1 MRTGAVSGASVPIS
15 VEGMSEP
22 SGQFPLWLIF
32 PSPLL
37 VIWVSPCAL
46 PCTTHQAVPSEV
58 EEIQAVHAEADI
70 LPVRGYGHHRLGVV
84 PGHIMVDVP

>member
-1 MRTGAVSGASVPIS
+1 MSGASVPTG

-37 VIWVSPCAL
+37 VICAP

-58 EEIQAVHAEADI
+58 EEIQAVHSEADI
-70 LPVRGYGHHRLGVV
+70 LPVRGHSHHRLGVV

>member
-1 MRTGAVSGASVPIS
+1 MSGASVPIG

-37 VIWVSPCAL
+37 VIWVSPCPL
-46 PCTTHQAVPSEV
+46 PRTTHQAVPSEV

-70 LPVRGYGHHRLGVV
+70 LPVRGHSHHWFGVV
-84 PGHIMVDVP
+84 PGHVMVDVP